1 MAIAL
6 LAPGPTV
13 AQTPRQAHPAPP
25 RAQFTTP
32 ESIHHEHRELH
43 ETLVRATREP
53 GDLGVAAKALAAVL
67 DPHFKR
73 EEEIATPP
81 LSLLAP
87 LSKGPATAEMRKVLP
102 MTDALEKELPQM
114 LAEHRR
120 IMAARERFEAA
131 ARKAGRED
139 YVRLSEALAVHART
153 EEEVLYP
160 AAILVGRYVKQQA
173 PR

>member
-13 AQTPRQAHPAPP
+13 AQPAREAHPPP
-25 RAQFTTP
+25 SRAQFSTP
-32 ESIHHEHRELH
+32 ESIRHEHLELH
-43 ETLVRATREP
+43 EILARATREP
-53 GDLGVAAKALAAVL
+53 GDLGAAAKALAAVL

-81 LSLLAP
+81 LALLAP
-87 LSKGPATAEMRKVLP
+87 LARGPATAEMRKVLP

-114 LAEHRR
+114 LAEHGL

-131 ARKAGRED
+131 ARKAGRDD
-139 YVRLSEALAVHART
+139 YVRMAETLAVHART